1 MAISFFGGGRPT
13 DTDPSHFAAIQ
24 QVRAYWEGLR
34 NGPTLPRRDQ
44 IDPRG
49 IAGALENAFVLERI
63 APGIARFRLAGM
75 HIVDLMGMEVRGM
88 PLSAM
93 FDPAGRTALG
103 IALEKVFTAPA
114 ILDLHLEAERSI
126 GKPTLSARMMILPI
140 LGNAGKPDMALGCM
154 VTSGTLGRSPR
165 RFAISNLML
174 DTLPTK
180 PNPVVQQM
188 QHELAEAPVPYRVQP
203 TTKGRSYLQLVKL
216 D

>member
-1 MAISFFGGGRPT
+1 MAISFFGSGRPT
-13 DTDPSHFAAIQ
+13 DTDPSHFAALA

-34 NGPTLPRRDQ
+34 EGPTLPRRDQ

-49 IAGALENAFVLERI
+49 IAGALEYAFVLERI

-88 PLSAM
+88 PLSAL
-93 FDPAGRTALG
+93 FDPAGRSALG

-126 GKPTLSARMMILPI
+126 GKPALSARMMILPL
-140 LGNAGKPDMALGCM
+140 LGNSNAPDMALGCLISRGD
-154 VTSGTLGRSPR
+154 VGRSPR
-165 RFAISNLML
+165 RFAVSNLML
-174 DTLPTK
+174 DTLPGK
-180 PNPVVQQM
+180 ANPTAQKM
-188 QHELAEAPVPYRVQP
+188 QHELAEAPVPYQVQP
-203 TTKGRSYLQLVKL
+203 TAKGRSYLQLVKL